1 MIKMMKYGQVPNSE
15 IFARVVPAVDVEAI
29 VAEILADVRQNGDE
43 AVLRYCAKFDK
54 AELET
59 LEVSPE

>member
-29 VAEILADVRQNGDE
+29 VADILADVRQNGDE
-43 AVLRYCAKFDK
+43 AVLRYCA
-54 AELET
+54 
-59 LEVSPE
+59 